1 MSSRAASSR
10 TVSTFQ
16 LHLVL
21 TLGVLAGA
29 FCLTIGLSIFVPLAI
44 QLGRSD
50 LDPHVVGGIGR
61 HALDMHATFWP
72 MVLVCLAGSVAGGML
87 LYRRMTSP
95 LIRFLRA
102 FEEVRRGE
110 VSEPIVIRKRD
121 YLNREADA
129 LNQMLSALATRAQER
144 DRVVEKLLRVADD
157 LPATASLGIE
167 STELLREL
175 RDLAK
180 ALR

>member
-1 MSSRAASSR
+1 MSPRTASAR
-10 TVSTFQ
+10 TITTFQ

-21 TLGVLAGA
+21 TLVLLAGA

-44 QLGRSD
+44 QLGRAD
-50 LDPHVVGGIGR
+50 LEPNVMGGIGR

-72 MVLVCLAGSVAGGML
+72 MVLVCLVASAAGGMI
-87 LYRRMTSP
+87 LYGRMTSP

-102 FEEVRRGE
+102 FEDVTRGE
-110 VSEPIVIRKRD
+110 ISEPIVIRKRD
-121 YLNREADA
+121 YLSREADA
-129 LNQMLSALATRAQER
+129 LNRMLAALATRTRER
-144 DRVVEKLLRVADD
+144 ERAVESMLRIADD

>member
-1 MSSRAASSR
+1 MSPRRSSRNLSA
-10 TVSTFQ
+10 FQ

-21 TLGVLAGA
+21 TLSAVTGA
-29 FCLTIGLSIFVPLAI
+29 FCLTIALSIFVPLAM
-44 QLGRSD
+44 QLGRAD
-50 LDPHVVGGIGR
+50 VDPQLMGGVGR
-61 HALDMHATFWP
+61 YALDMHATFWP
-72 MVLVCLAGSVAGGML
+72 VVLVCLVASVAGAML

-95 LIRFLRA
+95 FVRFLRA
-102 FEEVRRGE
+102 FDQIARGE
-110 VSEPIVIRKRD
+110 VPEPVVIRKSD

-129 LNQMLSALATRAQER
+129 LNAMIAALAERAHER
-144 DRVVEKLLRVADD
+144 ERAVEELIRIADD

-180 ALR
+180 VLR